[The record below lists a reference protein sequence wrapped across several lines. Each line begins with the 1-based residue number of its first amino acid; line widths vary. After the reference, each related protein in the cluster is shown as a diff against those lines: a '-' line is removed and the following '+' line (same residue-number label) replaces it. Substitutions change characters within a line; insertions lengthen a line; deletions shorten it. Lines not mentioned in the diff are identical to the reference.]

1 MHDHIIESNERRTRQ
16 NAFWL
21 TIALYVGLGAFIY
34 LQTDDKPAVKT
45 GLTQTAIKTATPK
58 AAPIVRP

>member
-1 MHDHIIESNERRTRQ
+1 MNYHSESNERRTRQ
-16 NAFWL
+16 NALWL

-34 LQTDDKPAVKT
+34 LATDAKPAAKT
-45 GLTQTAIKTATPK
+45 ELTQAATKVSTPK